1 MPHGLYD
8 TLGGDPLSRQTAY
21 PGLFHYSLEPGRA
34 GASRKA
40 TNGNFALGDERFSDE
55 IAMMLGRRAKPGRSG
70 RPRKQEDPESLALL

>member
-1 MPHGLYD
+1 MLFSG
-8 TLGGDPLSRQTAY
+8 TGGDLLSHQMAY
-21 PGLFHYSLEPGRA
+21 RELFRYSLEPGRVDA
-34 GASRKA
+34 IRKA